1 MLPGPDS
8 GSKVCEALDREIGK
22 PPVEQLCWLDAYDP
36 KQLQQER
43 PTHPIESHPIESVPE
58 AVAHPPQSDRI
69 FANTS

>member
-1 MLPGPDS
+1 VLPGPDS

-22 PPVEQLCWLDAYDP
+22 PPVEQLCWSDAYDP

-43 PTHPIESHPIESVPE
+43 PTHPIESVPE